1 MSTEQYEEIPWA
13 QLLADD
19 QERRRRTR
27 WIAVAALVV
36 VVVGVLAVAAVL
48 RPSAPDPIDAAPSW
62 PTPTASTTPTSTTP
76 SSTTSIADGA
86 MVISEAALRATT
98 TSVLTDEIVKLR
110 AETFVADY
118 FTVDGDPA
126 IVEELEASLASG
138 VDLPQLPHDDP
149 QRPAHLLSFVER
161 ADAYSWYR
169 IAEDRWIVGVAFRTL
184 YTTDGAT
191 WTRSPVHAV
200 AVGVVLD
207 AAGGSG
213 IVDLP
218 MPIVEPLQRTT
229 ARIDPYTGSPTGPA
243 AAVALDYARLVDD
256 GATIAELS
264 GTDERWRAVVEVTD
278 RSGLTWPLA
287 IRSDL
292 LP

>member
-1 MSTEQYEEIPWA
+1 MSSEQYEEIPWA

-19 QERRRRTR
+19 QQRRRRTR
-27 WIAVAALVV
+27 WITVAVLTILAL
-36 VVVGVLAVAAVL
+36 LAVAAI
-48 RPSAPDPIDAAPSW
+48 RRSAAPE
-62 PTPTASTTPTSTTP
+62 PAAAMPAPASTSAP
-76 SSTTSIADGA
+76 SSTTSTTGTTTSLANTG
-86 MVISEAALRATT
+86 MVVSEAALRATT
-98 TSVLTDEIVKLR
+98 TSVLVDEIVKLR

-126 IVEELEASLASG
+126 VVAELEASLAAG

-149 QRPAHLLSFVER
+149 QRPAERMSFVER
-161 ADAYSWYR
+161 ADAYSWYQ
-169 IAEDRWIVGVAFRTL
+169 IADDRWIVGVAFRTL
-184 YTTDGAT
+184 YTTDGTT

-207 AAGGSG
+207 GAGGSG

-229 ARIDPYTGSPTGPA
+229 AQVEPYAGSPTGPA
-243 AAVALDYARLVDD
+243 SAVALDYARLVDAD
-256 GATIAELS
+256 ATIAELS
-264 GTDERWRAVVEVTD
+264 GSDERWRAVVEITD
-278 RSGLTWPLA
+278 RSGLTWPLS